1 MSWDDV
7 GPNHCHMDGT
17 PIVRKVIKKEEKM
30 AKYDYGGGCPCG
42 LYAEC
47 IPGCT
52 NASITRLNSYD
63 GFGVEKK
70 KVTFVPDDFG
80 FSIVDEKDLASTD
93 AKAQQLRDMIMPLL
107 LNLKANPDKDI
118 IKWNGADRVKR
129 IDDFIRK
136 MDELLNG

>member
-7 GPNHCHMDGT
+7 GPNHCHMDHMDGT
-17 PIVRKVIKKEEKM
+17 PRK
-30 AKYDYGGGCPCG
+30 
-42 LYAEC
+42 LY
-47 IPGCT
+47 
-52 NASITRLNSYD
+52 SYD
-63 GFGVEKK
+63 GYKVEK
-70 KVTFVPDDFG
+70 VSEMNEDDFG

>member
-7 GPNHCHMDGT
+7 GPNHCHVDGT
-17 PIVRKVIKKEEKM
+17 PRKIYREEKKV

-42 LYAEC
+42 QYSEC

-52 NASITRLNSYD
+52 NAGVTNVTEYESYD
-63 GFGVEKK
+63 GYTVEKK
-70 KVTFVPDDFG
+70 QINTVQDDFG
-80 FSIVDEKDLASTD
+80 FSIVDEAELSVDTKTEQL
-93 AKAQQLRDMIMPLL
+93 KAMIMPLL

-136 MDELLNG
+136 MDELLND